1 MRKKT
6 YLVLFKKQAGSYFHI
21 TTYFK
26 GKFVRVFV
34 VVVVKLGKSH
44 VLCPAEREQMFEF
57 QI

>member
-1 MRKKT
+1 M
-6 YLVLFKKQAGSYFHI
+6 VLFKKQTGSYFHI
-21 TTYFK
+21 TTFFK